1 MDKNVRKYLLKV
13 VHGLT
18 DVIPDRKY
26 LEWSYYLEMNKKL
39 NLDNPQT
46 MNEKLQWL
54 KLNNHNPELTDMV
67 DKLRVKDIVSKR
79 LGPDFVAPVL
89 QVWDSVED
97 VDITDLPDQF
107 VLKTNHSGGNT
118 GVVICKDKSKFSIDD
133 AKQKLSNAWKLDLNR
148 RYREW
153 PYKNIKKKVFAE
165 KYLGD
170 NLSDY
175 KFYCFNGYVDCC
187 LVCVGRQEGNTK
199 FYFFDKDWVRKK
211 YNKSSLTV
219 PEDFT
224 LPKPA
229 NYEKMIEVAAEL
241 SKGLPIVRMDLFDVD
256 GNIYFGEFTFYP
268 GSGFDANRLPPADL
282 YFGKMVD
289 LSMVKDAPQH
299 KK

>member
-97 VDITDLPDQF
+97 VDITNLPDQF

-133 AKQKLSNAWKLDLNR
+133 AKQKLSSAWKLDLNR

>member
-1 MDKNVRKYLLKV
+1 MDKKVRKYLLKV
-13 VHGLT
+13 VHGLG

-97 VDITDLPDQF
+97 VDITNLPDQF

-133 AKQKLSNAWKLDLNR
+133 AKRKLSSSWKLDLYKR
-148 RYREW
+148 FREW
-153 PYKNIKKKVFAE
+153 PYKNVKKKVFAE

-170 NLSDY
+170 NLTDY
-175 KFYCFNGYVDCC
+175 KFYCFNGDVDCC
-187 LVCVGRQEGNTK
+187 LVCIGRQEGNTK
-199 FYFFDKDWVRKK
+199 YYFFDKDWQLKM
-211 YNKSSLTV
+211 YNKFCLAA
-219 PEDFT
+219 PEGFT
-224 LPKPA
+224 IPKPVC
-229 NYEKMIEVAAEL
+229 YEQMVSLAKVLTEGFPFLRIDFFEVNGIL
-241 SKGLPIVRMDLFDVD
+241 
-256 GNIYFGEFTFYP
+256 YFAEFTFFP
-268 GSGFDANRLPPADL
+268 ASGYGDHRLPVADA
-282 YFGKMVD
+282 YFGKKMD
-289 LSMVKDAPQH
+289 LNLVINR
-299 KK
+299 

>member
-97 VDITDLPDQF
+97 VDITNLPDQF

>member
-1 MDKNVRKYLLKV
+1 MRKYLLRV
-13 VHGLT
+13 VHGLA
-18 DVIPDRKY
+18 DVIPDRKF

-39 NLDNPQT
+39 DLDNPQT

-79 LGPDFVAPVL
+79 LGPEFVAPVL
-89 QVWDSVED
+89 QVWDSVEE
-97 VDITDLPDQF
+97 VDITNLPNQF

-118 GVVICKDKSKFSIDD
+118 GVVICKDKNNFSIDD
-133 AKQKLSNAWKLDLNR
+133 AKQKLSSSWKHDLYKR
-148 RYREW
+148 FREW
-153 PYKNIKKKVFAE
+153 PYKNVKKKVFAE

-187 LVCVGRQEGNTK
+187 LVCVGRQEGKTK

-224 LPKPA
+224 LPKPV

-241 SKGLPIVRMDLFDVD
+241 SKGFPIVRMDFFDVE
-256 GNIYFGEFTFYP
+256 GEIYFGEFTFYP
-268 GSGFDANRLPPADL
+268 GSGYDANRLPPADL

-289 LSMVKDAPQH
+289 LSLVKDAPKQ
-299 KK
+299 

>member
-1 MDKNVRKYLLKV
+1 MDKEVRKYLLKV
-13 VHGLT
+13 VHGLA
-18 DVIPDRKY
+18 DVIPDRKF

-39 NLDNPQT
+39 DLDNPQT

-79 LGPDFVAPVL
+79 LGPEFVAPVL
-89 QVWDSVED
+89 QVWDSVEE
-97 VDITDLPDQF
+97 VDITNLPNQF

-118 GVVICKDKSKFSIDD
+118 GVVICKDKNNFSIDD
-133 AKQKLSNAWKLDLNR
+133 AKQKLSSAWKLDLNR

-187 LVCVGRQEGNTK
+187 LVCVGRQEGKTK

-211 YNKSSLTV
+211 YRQC
-219 PEDFT
+219 
-224 LPKPA
+224 PKISHCP
-229 NYEKMIEVAAEL
+229 NL
-241 SKGLPIVRMDLFDVD
+241 
-256 GNIYFGEFTFYP
+256 
-268 GSGFDANRLPPADL
+268 
-282 YFGKMVD
+282 
-289 LSMVKDAPQH
+289 
-299 KK
+299 